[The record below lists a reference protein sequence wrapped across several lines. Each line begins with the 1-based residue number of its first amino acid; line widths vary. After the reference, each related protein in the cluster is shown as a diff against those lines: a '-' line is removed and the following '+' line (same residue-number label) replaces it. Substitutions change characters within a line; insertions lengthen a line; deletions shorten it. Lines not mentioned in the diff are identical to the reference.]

1 MTAPTEDQRPGPSYF
16 LSFPV
21 FFPFRFS
28 FPSLSFLLSFPFLV
42 ISFRVVSRLHKALLF
57 SLPNYIMTPPM
68 SPNMLTLC
76 QTNV

>member
-1 MTAPTEDQRPGPSYF
+1 MTAPTEEQRPGPSFF
-16 LSFPV
+16 LSFLV
-21 FFPFRFS
+21 F
-28 FPSLSFLLSFPFLV
+28 FPFLV

-57 SLPNYIMTPPM
+57 SLPHYIMTPPM

>member
-1 MTAPTEDQRPGPSYF
+1 MTAPTE
-16 LSFPV
+16 
-21 FFPFRFS
+21 PF
-28 FPSLSFLLSFPFLV
+28 FPSLSSFLSVFPFLLCLSFFPFLV

-57 SLPNYIMTPPM
+57 SLPHYIMTPPM

>member
-1 MTAPTEDQRPGPSYF
+1 MTAPTEEQRLGPSYF
-16 LSFPV
+16 
-21 FFPFRFS
+21 PFL
-28 FPSLSFLLSFPFLV
+28 LSFLLSFPFLV

-57 SLPNYIMTPPM
+57 SLPNYIMTPPT